1 MRRASRIV
9 IQAVAVCACVYGTSS
24 LALAGTIIKLDLGN
38 VGPDI
43 GMGPLGAPYN
53 LPPGFLSTIDDGN
66 PGTTGDQNTGIV
78 YTGFLSPLPNVTIPP
93 GPPASFTLT
102 GLQAVPPTT
111 VVAGLVIQSFV
122 GGSFSLYDP
131 GNNLLLQGPLTNS
144 ALSGVTGPPG
154 TGALFTTTLGA
165 ISPASLLFPFIA
177 PGTVSLSMN
186 LTNVNGGTGFN
197 VIPLISG
204 GTLQPFLAD
213 GSLSISADP
222 SGIGPGIPEP
232 ASLTLLFLGVAAAAC
247 GRRRVR

>member
-1 MRRASRIV
+1 MRHASRIV
-9 IQAVAVCACVYGTSS
+9 VRAFAVCALVCAASS
-24 LALAGTIIKLDLGN
+24 VSLAGTIIKLDLGG
-38 VGPDI
+38 VGPDV
-43 GMGPLGAPYN
+43 GMNGA
-53 LPPGFLSTIDDGN
+53 GVLSTIDDGH
-66 PGTTGDQNTGIV
+66 PGTTGDQNTSIV

-93 GPPASFTLT
+93 GPPASFSLT

-111 VVAGLVIQSFV
+111 VVAPLVIQNFV

-131 GNNLLLQGPLTNS
+131 ANNLLLQGPLTNS
-144 ALSGVTGPPG
+144 ALTGVMGPPG

-186 LTNVNGGTGFN
+186 MTNVNGGAGFS
-197 VIPLISG
+197 VIPPVSG
-204 GTLQPFLAD
+204 GILQPFLAD
-213 GSLSISADP
+213 AAVNISADP

-232 ASLTLLFLGVAAAAC
+232 ASLTLVLLGVVAVVC